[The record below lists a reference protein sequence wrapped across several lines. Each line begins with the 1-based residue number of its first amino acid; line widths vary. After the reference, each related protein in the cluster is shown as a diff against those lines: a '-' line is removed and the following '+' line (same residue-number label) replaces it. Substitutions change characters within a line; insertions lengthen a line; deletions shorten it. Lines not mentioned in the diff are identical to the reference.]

1 MVCVRYLIDIHDIH
15 SLWTKLEL
23 ELSVWSEVRRT
34 ICKFWQQGKCTQALN
49 ALPTALLNFPGWI
62 SSALPVVLVT
72 SVHLADLARPG
83 CRTMYLGPWRMGN
96 WHTSWRGVKASTNPM
111 TSMRLYVIYVV
122 LFELHFFGKRLTTFS
137 VT

>member
-1 MVCVRYLIDIHDIH
+1 MAMGPTEASCHRFAWSVRYPLISIDIH
-15 SLWTKLEL
+15 SLLTKLEL

-49 ALPTALLNFPGWI
+49 ALPTALLNLPCWI
-62 SSALPVVLVT
+62 SSDAPVVLVT
-72 SVHLADLARPG
+72 SVHHLADLARPG

-111 TSMRLYVIYVV
+111 TSMHLYTV
-122 LFELHFFGKRLTTFS
+122 
-137 VT
+137 